1 MKKRF
6 KCIILFTVIIL
17 SLVFTYPLNTYA
29 STEQTPY
36 ININNTQSLEV
47 GGLAFTNISFK
58 DYSLTSTQAFGLA
71 GIVRNNSNRE
81 INYTSTAYY
90 YDSNYKLIAQGYNS
104 ATAIS
109 GSNSFSQMSN
119 LSILN
124 GHSVNE
130 IYYYRLSIETNDNTN
145 SSLNNTTNLTPSEN
159 YQYSSYDYVIDKY
172 DINIVVNENN
182 TFDITETITAYF
194 NVPKHGIFRTIP
206 LKNTIT
212 RLDGTTSTNHTQVT
226 NVSVD
231 SEYTIS
237 REKDKYK
244 LKIGSANR
252 TLTGEQKY
260 IIKYTYNLGKDPI
273 KDYDELYYN
282 IIGNEWDTVIGNIT
296 FSITMPKEFDSSKL
310 GFSSGTTGSTDN
322 SKVKYNVSGNKITGS
337 YNGILG
343 AGEALT
349 VRCELP
355 EGYFVGTGLTFNLM
369 NYIFYLFPIL
379 FLVIAL
385 LLWYKYGR
393 DDQVVETVEF
403 YPPQGFNSLEVG
415 FLYKGKAENQDVT
428 SLLIYLANQ
437 GYIKI
442 VNDKIDLKAERINLS
457 NTSKNRA
464 NQKITELQDKI
475 AVEKR
480 TNPNSQKIKY
490 YENMLDI
497 YKNID
502 KPIDYKQYGLKSTVN
517 KLNKKNEF
525 LIKKL
530 KEYDGN
536 NVNEQ
541 IFLNGL
547 FTKRPSI
554 SIGSLFSKNV
564 EQEPTDNT
572 NEVTSTDLYNNFYIT
587 MNRILSN
594 INNKENKN
602 KIFEKSAPS
611 KTIFIILMIIATYC
625 LITIPPIFA
634 YGESSSLLFAL
645 LFPGFGFTGLF
656 KYVFGE
662 TQTIYVN
669 GRATYSSIVTKI
681 FGLVWGLGFG
691 GIPWAFMVLPALKQ
705 DPVYLVGYGLGLVCV
720 LGMVICLKYLPKRT
734 LYGNEILGKLKG
746 FRNFLETA
754 EKDKLETMVIQ
765 DPAYFY
771 NILPYAYVLGVSD
784 KWIKKFESISLQAPS
799 WYDSLNAFDMMTFG
813 SFMNSTMT
821 SAQSV
826 MSSSP
831 SSDSGGSSGG
841 GSSGGGSGGGGGGS
855 W

>member
-1 MKKRF
+1 MKR
-6 KCIILFTVIIL
+6 IIKGISLFAVIVL
-17 SLVFTYPLNTYA
+17 SLVFAYPSNTYA
-29 STEQTPY
+29 LTEQTSFV
-36 ININNTQSLEV
+36 NINNTQSLEV
-47 GGLAFTNISFK
+47 GSLSFTNISFK
-58 DYSLTSTQAFGLA
+58 DFSSISTQAFGLA
-71 GIVRNNSNRE
+71 GIVRNSSNNE

-90 YDSNYKLIAQGYNS
+90 YDSNYNLIAQGYNS

-145 SSLNNTTNLTPSEN
+145 SSLNNTTSLTPSKN
-159 YQYSSYDYVIDKY
+159 YQYSFYDYVIDKY
-172 DINIVVNENN
+172 DINIIVNENN

-194 NVPKHGIFRTIP
+194 NVSKHGIFRTIP

-212 RLDGTTSTNHTQVT
+212 RLDGTTSTNRTQVT

-231 SEYTIS
+231 NEYTKS
-237 REKDKYK
+237 RENGNYK
-244 LKIGSANR
+244 LKIGSASR

-260 IIKYTYNLGKDPI
+260 VIKYTYNLGKDPG

-282 IIGNEWDTVIGNIT
+282 IIGNEWDTVIGNVT

-442 VNDKIDLKAERINLS
+442 AETEEKSLFFK
-457 NTSKNRA
+457 SKGF
-464 NQKITELQDKI
+464 KIT
-475 AVEKR
+475 
-480 TNPNSQKIKY
+480 
-490 YENMLDI
+490 
-497 YKNID
+497 
-502 KPIDYKQYGLKSTVN
+502 
-517 KLNKKNEF
+517 
-525 LIKKL
+525 KL

-602 KIFEKSAPS
+602 KIFEKSASS

-634 YGESSSLLFAL
+634 YGESSNLLFAL
-645 LFPGFGFTGLF
+645 LFPGIGFTVLF
-656 KYVFGE
+656 KLVFGE
-662 TQTIYVN
+662 TQTIYAN
-669 GRATYSSIVTKI
+669 GRATYSSIGTKI

-734 LYGNEILGKLKG
+734 PYGNEILGKLKG

-765 DPAYFY
+765 DPTYFY
-771 NILPYAYVLGVSD
+771 NILPYTYVLGVSD
-784 KWIKKFESISLQAPS
+784 KWIKKFEAISLQAPS
-799 WYDSLNAFDMMTFG
+799 WYDSPNAFDMMTFG

>member
-1 MKKRF
+1 MKR
-6 KCIILFTVIIL
+6 IIKGISLFAVIVL
-17 SLVFTYPLNTYA
+17 SLVFAYPSNTYA
-29 STEQTPY
+29 LTEQTSFV
-36 ININNTQSLEV
+36 NINNTQSLEV
-47 GGLAFTNISFK
+47 GSLSFTNISFK
-58 DYSLTSTQAFGLA
+58 DFSSISTQAFGLA
-71 GIVRNNSNRE
+71 GIVRNSSNNE

-90 YDSNYKLIAQGYNS
+90 YDSNYNLIAQGYNS

-145 SSLNNTTNLTPSEN
+145 SSLNNTTSLTPSKN
-159 YQYSSYDYVIDKY
+159 YQYSFYDYVIDKY
-172 DINIVVNENN
+172 DINIIVNENN

-194 NVPKHGIFRTIP
+194 NVSKHGIFRTIP

-212 RLDGTTSTNHTQVT
+212 RLDGTTSTNRTQVT

-231 SEYTIS
+231 NEYTTS
-237 REKDKYK
+237 RENGNYK
-244 LKIGSANR
+244 LKIGSASR

-260 IIKYTYNLGKDPI
+260 VIKYTYNLGKDLG

-282 IIGNEWDTVIGNIT
+282 IIGNEWDTVIGNVT

-355 EGYFVGTGLTFNLM
+355 EGYFVGTRLTFNLM

-442 VNDKIDLKAERINLS
+442 AETEEKSLF
-457 NTSKNRA
+457 SKSKGF
-464 NQKITELQDKI
+464 KIT
-475 AVEKR
+475 
-480 TNPNSQKIKY
+480 
-490 YENMLDI
+490 
-497 YKNID
+497 
-502 KPIDYKQYGLKSTVN
+502 
-517 KLNKKNEF
+517 
-525 LIKKL
+525 KL

-547 FTKRPSI
+547 FTKKPSI

-602 KIFEKSAPS
+602 KIFEKSASS

-645 LFPGFGFTGLF
+645 LFPGIGFTVLF
-656 KYVFGE
+656 KLVFGE

-669 GRATYSSIVTKI
+669 GRATYSSIGTKI

-705 DPVYLVGYGLGLVCV
+705 DSVYLVGYGLGLVCV

-734 LYGNEILGKLKG
+734 PYGNEILGKLKG

-765 DPAYFY
+765 DPTYFY
-771 NILPYAYVLGVSD
+771 NILPYTYVLGVSD

-799 WYDSLNAFDMMTFG
+799 WYDSPNAFDMMTFG

>member
-1 MKKRF
+1 MKR
-6 KCIILFTVIIL
+6 IIKGISLFAVIVL
-17 SLVFTYPLNTYA
+17 SLVFAYPSNTYA
-29 STEQTPY
+29 LTEQTSFV
-36 ININNTQSLEV
+36 NINNTQSLEV
-47 GGLAFTNISFK
+47 GSLSFTNISFK
-58 DYSLTSTQAFGLA
+58 DFSSISTQAFGLA
-71 GIVRNNSNRE
+71 GIVRNSSNNE

-90 YDSNYKLIAQGYNS
+90 YDSNYNLIAQGYNS

-145 SSLNNTTNLTPSEN
+145 LSLNNTTSLTPSKN

-172 DINIVVNENN
+172 DINIIVNENN

-194 NVPKHGIFRTIP
+194 NVSKHGIFRTIP

-212 RLDGTTSTNHTQVT
+212 RLDGTTSTNRTQVT
-226 NVSVD
+226 NVSINN
-231 SEYTIS
+231 EYTKS
-237 REKDKYK
+237 RENGNYK
-244 LKIGSANR
+244 LKIGSASR

-260 IIKYTYNLGKDPI
+260 VIKYTYNLGKDPG

-282 IIGNEWDTVIGNIT
+282 IIGNEWDTVIGNVT

-442 VNDKIDLKAERINLS
+442 AETEEKSLFFK
-457 NTSKNRA
+457 SKGF
-464 NQKITELQDKI
+464 KIT
-475 AVEKR
+475 
-480 TNPNSQKIKY
+480 
-490 YENMLDI
+490 
-497 YKNID
+497 
-502 KPIDYKQYGLKSTVN
+502 
-517 KLNKKNEF
+517 
-525 LIKKL
+525 KL

-602 KIFEKSAPS
+602 KIFEKSASS

-634 YGESSSLLFAL
+634 YGESSNLLFAL
-645 LFPGFGFTGLF
+645 LFPGIGFTVLF
-656 KYVFGE
+656 KLVFGE
-662 TQTIYVN
+662 TQTIYAN
-669 GRATYSSIVTKI
+669 GRATYSSIGTKI

-734 LYGNEILGKLKG
+734 PYGNEILGKLKG

-765 DPAYFY
+765 DPTYFY
-771 NILPYAYVLGVSD
+771 NILPYTYVLGVSD
-784 KWIKKFESISLQAPS
+784 KWIKKFEAISLQAPS
-799 WYDSLNAFDMMTFG
+799 WYDSPNAFDMMTFG

>member
-1 MKKRF
+1 MKR
-6 KCIILFTVIIL
+6 IIKGISLFAVIVL
-17 SLVFTYPLNTYA
+17 SLVFACPSNTYA
-29 STEQTPY
+29 LTEQTSFV
-36 ININNTQSLEV
+36 NINNTESLEV
-47 GGLAFTNISFK
+47 GSLTLTNISFK
-58 DYSLTSTQAFGLA
+58 DYSSTSTQAFGLA
-71 GIVRNNSNRE
+71 GVVANSSNNTIS
-81 INYTSTAYY
+81 YTSIAYY
-90 YDSNYKLIAQGYNS
+90 YDSNYNLIAQGSNS
-104 ATAIS
+104 GIAIS
-109 GSNSFSQMSN
+109 GTSNFNQMSN

-130 IYYYRLSIETNDNTN
+130 IYYYRLSVETIDNAN
-145 SSLNNTTNLTPSEN
+145 SSLTNTTNLTPSKS

-172 DINIVVNENN
+172 DVNIIVNENN

-194 NVPKHGIFRTIP
+194 NVSKHGIFRTIP

-212 RLDGTTSTNHTQVT
+212 RLDGTTSTNRTQVT

-231 SEYTIS
+231 NEYTTS
-237 REKDKYK
+237 RENGNYK
-244 LKIGSANR
+244 LKIGSASR
-252 TLTGEQKY
+252 TLTGEQTY
-260 IIKYTYNLGKDPI
+260 VIKYTYNLGKDPV

-310 GFSSGTTGSTDN
+310 GFSSGTKGSTDN

-343 AGEALT
+343 VGEALT

-355 EGYFVGTGLTFNLM
+355 EGYFVGAGLTFNLM
-369 NYIFYLFPIL
+369 NYIFYLVPIL
-379 FLVIAL
+379 FLVIAI

-442 VNDKIDLKAERINLS
+442 AETEEKSLF
-457 NTSKNRA
+457 SKSKGF
-464 NQKITELQDKI
+464 KIT
-475 AVEKR
+475 
-480 TNPNSQKIKY
+480 
-490 YENMLDI
+490 
-497 YKNID
+497 
-502 KPIDYKQYGLKSTVN
+502 
-517 KLNKKNEF
+517 
-525 LIKKL
+525 KL

-554 SIGSLFSKNV
+554 SIGALFNKNV
-564 EQEPTDNT
+564 EQEPAGNI

-594 INNKENKN
+594 INNKDNKN
-602 KIFEKSAPS
+602 KIFEKSASS

-634 YGESSSLLFAL
+634 YGESASLLFAL
-645 LFPGFGFTGLF
+645 LFPGIGFTVLF
-656 KYVFGE
+656 KLVFGE

-669 GRATYSSIVTKI
+669 GRATYSSIGTKI

-705 DPVYLVGYGLGLVCV
+705 DPVYLIGYGLGLACV

-746 FRNFLETA
+746 FKNFLETA
-754 EKDKLETMVIQ
+754 EKEKLEAMVMQ
-765 DPAYFY
+765 DSTYFY
-771 NILPYAYVLGVSD
+771 NILPYTYVLGVSD

-799 WYDSLNAFDMMTFG
+799 WYDSPNAFDMMAFG

-821 SAQSV
+821 SAQSA

>member
-1 MKKRF
+1 MKR
-6 KCIILFTVIIL
+6 IIKGISLFAVIVL
-17 SLVFTYPLNTYA
+17 SLVFAYPSNTYA
-29 STEQTPY
+29 LTEQTSFV
-36 ININNTQSLEV
+36 NINNTQSLEV
-47 GGLAFTNISFK
+47 GSLSFTNISFK
-58 DYSLTSTQAFGLA
+58 DFSSISTKAFGLA
-71 GIVRNNSNRE
+71 GIVRNSSNNE

-90 YDSNYKLIAQGYNS
+90 YDSNYNLIAQGYNS

-145 SSLNNTTNLTPSEN
+145 SSLNNTTSLTPSKN
-159 YQYSSYDYVIDKY
+159 YQYSFYDYVIDKY
-172 DINIVVNENN
+172 DINIIVNENN

-194 NVPKHGIFRTIP
+194 NISKHGIFRTIP

-212 RLDGTTSTNHTQVT
+212 RLDGTTSTNRTQVT

-231 SEYTIS
+231 NEYTTS
-237 REKDKYK
+237 RENGNYK
-244 LKIGSANR
+244 LKIGSASR

-260 IIKYTYNLGKDPI
+260 VIKYTYNLGKDPG

-282 IIGNEWDTVIGNIT
+282 IIGNEWDTVIGNVT

-442 VNDKIDLKAERINLS
+442 AETEEKSLF
-457 NTSKNRA
+457 SKSKGF
-464 NQKITELQDKI
+464 KIT
-475 AVEKR
+475 
-480 TNPNSQKIKY
+480 
-490 YENMLDI
+490 
-497 YKNID
+497 
-502 KPIDYKQYGLKSTVN
+502 
-517 KLNKKNEF
+517 
-525 LIKKL
+525 KL

-602 KIFEKSAPS
+602 KIFEKSASS

-645 LFPGFGFTGLF
+645 LFPGIGFTVLF
-656 KYVFGE
+656 KLVFGE

-669 GRATYSSIVTKI
+669 GRATYSSIGTKI

-705 DPVYLVGYGLGLVCV
+705 DQVYLVGYGLGLVCV

-734 LYGNEILGKLKG
+734 PYGNEILGKLKG

-765 DPAYFY
+765 DPTYFY
-771 NILPYAYVLGVSD
+771 NILPYTYVLGVSD

-799 WYDSLNAFDMMTFG
+799 WYDSPNAFDMMTFG

>member
-1 MKKRF
+1 MKR
-6 KCIILFTVIIL
+6 IIKGISLFAVIVL
-17 SLVFTYPLNTYA
+17 SLVFAYPSNTYA
-29 STEQTPY
+29 LTEQTSFV
-36 ININNTQSLEV
+36 NINNTQSLEV
-47 GGLAFTNISFK
+47 GSLSFTNISFK
-58 DYSLTSTQAFGLA
+58 DFSSISTQAFGLA
-71 GIVRNNSNRE
+71 GIVRNSSNNE

-90 YDSNYKLIAQGYNS
+90 YDSNYNLIAQGYNS

-130 IYYYRLSIETNDNTN
+130 IYYYRLSIEINDNTN
-145 SSLNNTTNLTPSEN
+145 SSLNNTTSLTPSKN
-159 YQYSSYDYVIDKY
+159 YQYSFYDYVIDKY
-172 DINIVVNENN
+172 DINIIVNENN

-194 NVPKHGIFRTIP
+194 NVSKHGIFRTIP

-212 RLDGTTSTNHTQVT
+212 RLDGTTSTNRTQVT

-231 SEYTIS
+231 NEYTTS
-237 REKDKYK
+237 REDGSYK

-260 IIKYTYNLGKDPI
+260 VIKYTYNLGKDPL
-273 KDYDELYYN
+273 KNYDELYYN

-322 SKVKYNVSGNKITGS
+322 SKIKYNVSENKITGS

-343 AGEALT
+343 VGEALT

-355 EGYFVGTGLTFNLM
+355 EGYFVGAGLTFNLM

-442 VNDKIDLKAERINLS
+442 AETEEKSLF
-457 NTSKNRA
+457 SKSKGF
-464 NQKITELQDKI
+464 KIT
-475 AVEKR
+475 
-480 TNPNSQKIKY
+480 
-490 YENMLDI
+490 
-497 YKNID
+497 
-502 KPIDYKQYGLKSTVN
+502 
-517 KLNKKNEF
+517 
-525 LIKKL
+525 KL

-602 KIFEKSAPS
+602 KIFEKSASS

-625 LITIPPIFA
+625 LITIPAIFA
-634 YGESSSLLFAL
+634 YDESSSLLFAL
-645 LFPGFGFTGLF
+645 LFPGIGFTVLF
-656 KYVFGE
+656 KLVFGE
-662 TQTIYVN
+662 TKTIYVN
-669 GRATYSSIVTKI
+669 GRATYSSIGTKI

-734 LYGNEILGKLKG
+734 PYGNEILGKLKG

-765 DPAYFY
+765 DPTYFY
-771 NILPYAYVLGVSD
+771 NILPYTYVLGVSD

-799 WYDSLNAFDMMTFG
+799 WYDSPNAFDMMTFR